1 MSLPRASAT
10 VASPAPQKSTEKR
23 LQERVAVNC
32 QLDLRWQDL
41 DGSRVLRVRAID
53 ISKFGVLVEA
63 ERAIRPG
70 TAVSVQTVSMVLG
83 TACVRHCTPKGLKFR
98 IGLRLPDRLIRHP

>member
-1 MSLPRASAT
+1 MSLPEASAT
-10 VASPAPQKSTEKR
+10 AASPAQQENSEKR
-23 LQERVAVNC
+23 LQQRVAINC
-32 QLDLRWQDL
+32 QLNLCWQDP
-41 DGSRVLRVRAID
+41 DGNRVLRVRAID
-53 ISKFGVLVEA
+53 ISKFGILVEA

-98 IGLRLPDRLIRHP
+98 IGLRLPDCLIRHP